1 MKINNFSFRS
11 FLEGLLINETKR
23 ITSCHFSRDELTIEV
38 DISNLK
44 SAILFLKDHESCL
57 FKVFIDMFVVDYQ
70 NKENRFEVV
79 YHLLSTK
86 YNTRIKLK
94 TFVNEFTPVPSIV
107 DIYQAANWAER
118 EVWDMHGVYIEQ
130 HPDLRRLLT
139 DYGFEGYPL
148 RKDFPLSGYTEVR
161 YDESQKRVIYEP
173 VELTQE
179 FRVFHF
185 NSPWE
190 ICKKKKL

>member
-1 MKINNFSFRS
+1 MSSNNFSFTS
-11 FLEGLLINETKR
+11 FLEALLINETKR
-23 ITSCHFSRDELTIEV
+23 ITSCYLLKGEVTIEV

-44 SAILFLKDHESCL
+44 AAILFLKDHESCL
-57 FKVFIDMFVVDYQ
+57 FKVLIDMFVVDYQ
-70 NKENRFEVV
+70 NKENRFEIV

-130 HPDLRRLLT
+130 HPDLRRILT

-190 ICKKKKL
+190 ICKKKNY